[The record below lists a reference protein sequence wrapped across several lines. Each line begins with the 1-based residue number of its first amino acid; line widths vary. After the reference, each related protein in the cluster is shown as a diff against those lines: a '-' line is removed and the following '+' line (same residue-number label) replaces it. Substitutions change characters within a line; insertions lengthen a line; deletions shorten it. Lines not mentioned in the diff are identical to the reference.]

1 MAGERPVSA
10 GGGIAIYER
19 DELMYALLR
28 EWLSDA
34 GYFVRNLALSSECAD
49 SAARAQ
55 LVIVSFSMLKEKD
68 DALIRAVQHIYPGTP
83 IIALSSQARS
93 GLCSAG
99 AAAHALGVQLLVA
112 KPLRRGELLAAV
124 GAIIG
129 PPQARVTPA
138 SAPARGYRG
147 E

>member
-1 MAGERPVSA
+1 MTRELSVSA
-10 GGGIAIYER
+10 AGGIAIYER
-19 DELMYALLR
+19 DELMHALLR
-28 EWLSDA
+28 EWLSDT
-34 GYFVRNLALSSECAD
+34 GYCVRNLAVTSD
-49 SAARAQ
+49 SAARVD

-68 DALIRAVQHIYPGTP
+68 EALVDTVQRIYPATP

-99 AAAHALGVQLLVA
+99 AAAQARGVELVMA

-124 GAIIG
+124 EAVIG
-129 PPQARVTPA
+129 PPLARVTPA
-138 SAPARGYRG
+138 RASDRGDRS